1 MSDQNL
7 PPNVPPVG
15 GPPVIPPAP
24 TPPGTPPVPPA
35 PAPTEPN
42 ADFTKAV
49 EALAA
54 ALGKTGTPPTPG
66 EPPVVVDQESLNNMN
81 IEKIQ
86 NPVIKSMAQV
96 MQTAGKGLDMDR
108 IFKKALES
116 GDAELLDLAY
126 IKDKAGANA
135 EQLVTIAKGIV
146 QAVQADTE
154 KSVGAIHALAGGEAQ
169 WNACVSAFNTNAPQE
184 LKQVIST
191 MLNSGNNDQ
200 IQAAGKLLIQFA
212 QGQGFVP
219 NQQPIVQNGGAA
231 VSGAQALSKAE
242 FQAEL
247 QKLDTRSATY
257 QQERDTLFN
266 RRVLGKKMG
275 K

>member
-1 MSDQNL
+1 MSDQIL
-7 PPNVPPVG
+7 PPSVPPAG

-24 TPPGTPPVPPA
+24 VLPGATPPVPPT
-35 PAPTEPN
+35 PVEPN

-54 ALGKTGTPPTPG
+54 ALGKTGTPAAPTEPTP
-66 EPPVVVDQESLNNMN
+66 PIDQDSLNLLN
-81 IEKIQ
+81 IENIQ

-135 EQLVTIAKGIV
+135 EQLTTIAKGIV

-154 KSVGAIHALAGGEAQ
+154 KTVGAIHALAGGEAN

-191 MLNSGNNDQ
+191 MLNSGNNQQ
-200 IQAAGKLLIQFA
+200 IESAGKLLIQFA

-231 VSGAQALSKAE
+231 VSSAQALSKAE

-247 QKLDTRSATY
+247 QKLDTRSPTH
-257 QQERDTLFN
+257 QQEREALFN